1 VTGLSLGAAVDEGPA
16 EYRFRTADGVV
27 SPENFRGTER
37 ALLDALWDRAPDRLL
52 VLQGNY
58 GVVGTVLAHAGAT
71 VTTTEA
77 SARAARL
84 CRGNAR
90 RNDARVETTL
100 ATGVGDLPGES
111 VDAVAYA
118 PKPYTPIGVGRAR
131 LETAL
136 AALDPGGD
144 LFLAARERHGLSRYR
159 SVLSAAADDV
169 GTCPTPAGPTVLRAT
184 AGRCS
189 DPPVLDDLTH
199 TLSPRVAETDLSL
212 VGAPG
217 LFSARALDD
226 GTRLLL
232 ETTGVDDGD
241 RVLDACCGY
250 APGAVYAG
258 LTADCTV
265 VASDDDRLATACAER
280 SLDAAGIDATVDT
293 SDCLAGVDGPI
304 DRVLC
309 NPPTHAGDGVLR
321 TLFDRIDVL
330 LAPDGVCDVVHHAA
344 LSFDEYYDPFAVE
357 RVASGPE
364 HVVDRLSR

>member
-1 VTGLSLGAAVDEGPA
+1 MRTLSLGAAVDAGPA
-16 EYRFRTADGVV
+16 EYRFRTADGLV
-27 SPENFRGTER
+27 SPGDFRGAEL
-37 ALLDALWDRAPDRLL
+37 ALLDALWDRTPDRLL

-58 GVVGTVLAHAGAT
+58 GVVGTLLAHAGAT

-77 SARAARL
+77 SARAVGL
-84 CRGNAR
+84 CRENAR

-100 ATGVGDLPGES
+100 ATGVGDLPVES

-118 PKPYTPIGVGRAR
+118 PKPYTPIAVVRGR

-144 LFLAARERHGLSRYR
+144 LFLAARECDGLARYR
-159 SVLSAAADDV
+159 SFLTAAANEV
-169 GTCPTPAGPTVLRAT
+169 RTCSTPAGPAVLRAA
-184 AGRCS
+184 AGR
-189 DPPVLDDLTH
+189 DPEAATLAGLTH
-199 TLSPRVAETDLSL
+199 TLSPRVAGIELPL

-217 LFSARALDD
+217 LFSARGLDD

-232 ETTGVDDGD
+232 ETTDLDDDD

-250 APGAVYAG
+250 GPAAVYAG

-280 SLDAAGIDATVDT
+280 SLQAAGIDATVDT
-293 SDCLAGVDGPI
+293 SDCLGGVDGPV

-309 NPPTHAGDGVLR
+309 NPPIHAGEGVLR
-321 TLFDRIDVL
+321 TLFDRLDAL
-330 LAPDGVCDVVHHAA
+330 LAPGGVCEVVHHAA
-344 LSFDEYYDPFAVE
+344 LSFESHYEPFTVE